1 MTQNVVESR
10 RLASTSRKK
19 KPMGNGTLNLH
30 IENTLNLS
38 FLVAKQMFDF
48 SA

>member
-30 IENTLNLS
+30 SENILNLS
-38 FLVAKQMFDF
+38 FLVTKQTFDF
-48 SA
+48 IA